1 MNKAYKYRLYPTEE
15 QETLL
20 LKTFGCC
27 RYVYNKALFWRKAAY
42 DADNTSLSYSDTSYG
57 LTALK
62 RQLPWLKEVDSI
74 ALQQAL
80 RHLDTAYKNFFNV
93 KGAKFPKFKSKRS
106 SKKSYTTINQHG
118 TVTVLDDGIKLP
130 KTGKIKAVISR
141 KAPDNWKL
149 KSATVSMAP
158 DHKFYVSVLY
168 EYEAVIIPHSIDP
181 QNVIGFDYKSDGL
194 YVDSNGNTCGS
205 PKYYRKAL
213 DKLAKEQRKLA
224 RKVGS
229 NKHKIKSANYIKQQ
243 LKVNRIHRH
252 IANQRLDFLH
262 KLSTGIA
269 NRYDAVCVESL
280 NMRAMSN
287 SGFGNGKATMDNGYG
302 MFVNMLEYKLHNR
315 GKYLV
320 KVDKWFPSSQLCSC
334 CGYRNPELK
343 DLSIRK
349 WVCPICGTEHDRDHN
364 SAINTLQEGL
374 RLLSLADTA

>member
-15 QETLL
+15 QKTLL

-27 RYVYNKALFWRKAAY
+27 RYVYNKALYWRMAAY
-42 DADNTSLSYSDTSYG
+42 DADNTSLSYSDTSCG

-74 ALQQAL
+74 ALQQSL
-80 RHLDTAYKNFFNV
+80 RHLDTAYKNFFTV
-93 KGAKFPKFKSKRS
+93 KGAMFPKFKTKRS

-118 TVTVLDDGIKLP
+118 TVSVLYSEIRLP
-130 KTGKIKAVISR
+130 KIGTVRAVISR
-141 KAPDNWKL
+141 NAPDNWNL
-149 KSATVSMAP
+149 KSATVSMTP

-168 EYEAVIIPHSIDP
+168 EYETVIVPHSIDP
-181 QNVIGFDYKSDGL
+181 DNVIAFDYKSDGL
-194 YVDSNGNTCGS
+194 YVDSNGYTCGS
-205 PKYYRKAL
+205 PRYYRKAL
-213 DKLAKEQRKLA
+213 DKLAREQRKLA
-224 RKVGS
+224 RKIGS
-229 NKHKIKSANYIKQQ
+229 RKGEAKSGKYKKQQ

-302 MFVNMLEYKLHNR
+302 MFVNMLEYKLHDR

-334 CGYRNPELK
+334 FGYRNP
-343 DLSIRK
+343 
-349 WVCPICGTEHDRDHN
+349 
-364 SAINTLQEGL
+364 
-374 RLLSLADTA
+374 